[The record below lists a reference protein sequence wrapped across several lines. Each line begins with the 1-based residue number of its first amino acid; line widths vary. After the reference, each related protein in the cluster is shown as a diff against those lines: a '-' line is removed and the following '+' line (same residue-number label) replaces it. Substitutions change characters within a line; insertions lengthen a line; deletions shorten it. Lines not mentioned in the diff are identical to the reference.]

1 MSNYK
6 TVFFTLGILQII
18 LGISMVFPII
28 IQIIFDELDS
38 SFIGASLITIIFGTL
53 FFLSNLD
60 HDKKLSLQNAFLLT
74 ALSWL
79 SIAVFSSLPFIFSN
93 LNLSITDSFFESM
106 SGITTTGSTIIT
118 DLNSSP
124 KAILLWR
131 ALLQW
136 LGGIGIIVMAITLM
150 PIMNV
155 GGMQLFKVSSSDAS
169 EKILPKT
176 KEITLRLILIYLILT
191 FLCSFFYNIFG
202 MEFFDSLTHSMTT
215 IATGGFSNYNE
226 SIGYFNNIKIEIIS
240 MVFIILGSIP
250 FISYIKFLSGKKN
263 IFYTDT
269 QIKSFIKIIFYSI
282 VILFF
287 YLTIFNK
294 SFSDVSLR
302 SISFNVISIL
312 TGTGYVTQN
321 FDDWGSF
328 PLIYFL
334 ILMFIGGCAGSTA
347 CGIKIFR
354 VQILYL
360 FLKNQLKKI
369 IYPRGI
375 FIIKYD
381 NNNVNEK
388 FMASIIAFIYLYII
402 IFFIITTM
410 LSLSGLDFTTSIS
423 GAATSISNVGPGLGE
438 LIGPNNDPG
447 ATFDTTCPWR
457 CIGGNT
463 SFSDQ
468 DCEEDDA
475 GIYTAVGHAQYDGW
489 CHADSDSPAVIIP
502 TTSSYCCEWETDFEE
517 YEDGQFLYGTCKE
530 YNDGFDGIQKNTS
543 KKISFDNN
551 NLNNSLF
558 FKSQI
563 ILYENPKE
571 VDQGYIDTIDYTNTA
586 IIISHTNLT
595 SGSRIKKYF
604 DTHKF
609 YILNILYHLQ

>member
-191 FLCSFFYNIFG
+191 FLCSFFYNICG
-202 MEFFDSLTHSMTT
+202 MKFFDSLTHSMTT

-240 MVFIILGSIP
+240 MIFIILGSIP
-250 FISYIKFLSGKKN
+250 FIAYIKFLSGKKN

-282 VILFF
+282 LILFI

-321 FDDWGSF
+321 FDNWGSF

-334 ILMFIGGCAGSTA
+334 ILMFIGGCAVSTA

-369 IYPRGI
+369 IYHRGI
-375 FIIKYD
+375 FILKYD
-381 NNNVNEK
+381 NKNVN
-388 FMASIIAFIYLYII
+388 
-402 IFFIITTM
+402 
-410 LSLSGLDFTTSIS
+410 
-423 GAATSISNVGPGLGE
+423 
-438 LIGPNNDPG
+438 
-447 ATFDTTCPWR
+447 
-457 CIGGNT
+457 
-463 SFSDQ
+463 
-468 DCEEDDA
+468 
-475 GIYTAVGHAQYDGW
+475 
-489 CHADSDSPAVIIP
+489 
-502 TTSSYCCEWETDFEE
+502 
-517 YEDGQFLYGTCKE
+517 
-530 YNDGFDGIQKNTS
+530 
-543 KKISFDNN
+543 
-551 NLNNSLF
+551 
-558 FKSQI
+558 
-563 ILYENPKE
+563 
-571 VDQGYIDTIDYTNTA
+571 
-586 IIISHTNLT
+586 
-595 SGSRIKKYF
+595 
-604 DTHKF
+604 
-609 YILNILYHLQ
+609 